1 MIIKGKATIEKLHII
16 YSTIHKILPAH
27 QYQHC
32 YYTEEE
38 QRKLVDKGYIDL
50 SERSNK

>member
-16 YSTIHKILPAH
+16 YSTIHKILPAN

-38 QRKLVDKGYIDL
+38 IKKLKTDEKNVFI
-50 SERSNK
+50 ERSKK